1 MHTIMLAGSPI
12 LRSATNKSYRRI
24 NRSREESRKEN
35 EAQDRENGLG
45 SSSYQDDDDDMQL

>member
-1 MHTIMLAGSPI
+1 MLAGSPI